1 MVKFRR
7 ILLLFLLFACMC
19 LLTGCL
25 KNEVLD
31 QQMNSFIDAYNQK
44 DAQSIHYQS
53 WQNGIS
59 IEQLESVIEKA
70 YSMCGTIDKD
80 AMKLVSVNIRSQSA
94 NGIRYKSYEGTYH
107 FTKDGANFALELTYI
122 TTESNGSG
130 LARFN
135 LYPIAESLVS
145 FSSTS
150 IVYLITCIIH
160 SVGIILTIIDVI
172 RKKRKKAVLWI
183 LLSLLYVRLNLSPYS
198 ILLPVGSIIYWC
210 IRKNLKTKLQISEET
225 SANTDREEES
235 NPTEET
241 DQEASPEQA

>member
-1 MVKFRR
+1 MIKFRR
-7 ILLLFLLFACMC
+7 ILLVFLLFACMC

-31 QQMNSFIDAYNQK
+31 QQMHSFIDAYNQK

-59 IEQLESVIEKA
+59 LEQLESAIEKA
-70 YSMCGTIDKD
+70 HSMCGTIDKD
-80 AMKLVSVNIRSQSA
+80 AMKLVSINIRSQSA
-94 NGIRYKSYEGTYH
+94 NGIQYKTYEGTYQ
-107 FTKDGANFALELTYI
+107 FTKDDANFALELTYM
-122 TTESNGSG
+122 TTEDNGSG

-135 LYPIAESLVS
+135 LYPIAESVVS

-183 LLSLLYVRLNLSPYS
+183 LLSLFYVRLNLSPYS

-210 IRKNLKTKLQISEET
+210 IRKNLKTKLPISEET
-225 SANTDREEES
+225 AVNKDQEEEPNLS
-235 NPTEET
+235 EET
-241 DQEASPEQA
+241 DEKASPDQA